1 MHKINIPGTTITL
14 EVHDKEIEVK
24 NEIEY
29 DIELTFRNEAA
40 GASLDIE
47 GNIFEP
53 LFVTDVTAKPKEPI
67 EFYSSSGARAGKQ
80 QAIATVLN
88 EFKKQVKDDEA
99 DAILIGS
106 YFVNFG
112 KEFGELENHRN

>member
-53 LFVTDVTAKPKEPI
+53 LFVMDVTAKPKEPI

-80 QAIATVLN
+80 KVTELQKFF
-88 EFKKQVKDDEA
+88 EFVEDNKQNLFD
-99 DAILIGS
+99 LCG
-106 YFVNFG
+106 FR
-112 KEFGELENHRN
+112 GELE